1 LQLTVGICAYNE
13 EKNIGHLLENIFLEQ
28 QVAVDCEVL
37 VVCSGCT
44 DNTVKIVQDYAKK
57 EQRLLVH
64 VEKERTGKAS
74 AINDILSNATGKV
87 ILFISA
93 DTLPHKRCFERLVS
107 KLEDS
112 KVGLVCG
119 KPLPINNSNSL
130 SDKLVQIL
138 WQSHDYV
145 FQHLSVE
152 GVARHAS
159 EVFCIRAGIVDKIPS
174 EMINDDSFIAL
185 TVKRKGWLIAYDPE
199 AVVSICG
206 PKTFSDYFRQRKRV
220 LIGHWQT
227 KKTTGDSPQ
236 HLIYLLPLYP
246 KKVIKLL
253 LGLCAEYGLVTFAIF
268 TWIEFL
274 INLSTLPTR
283 IRNKVVNTWSVSS
296 STKEVVKP

>member
-1 LQLTVGICAYNE
+1 MQLTVGICAYNE
-13 EKNIGHLLENIFLEQ
+13 EKNIGHLFENIFLEQ

-159 EVFCIRAGIVDKIPS
+159 EVFCIRA
-174 EMINDDSFIAL
+174 
-185 TVKRKGWLIAYDPE
+185 YDPE